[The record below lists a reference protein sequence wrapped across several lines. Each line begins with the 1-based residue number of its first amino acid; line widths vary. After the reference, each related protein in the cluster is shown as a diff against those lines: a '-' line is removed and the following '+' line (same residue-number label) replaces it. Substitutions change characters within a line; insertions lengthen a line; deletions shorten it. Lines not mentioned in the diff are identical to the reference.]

1 MFALLDDALHSSV
14 PLRDVVL
21 YSRVNF
27 KIESD
32 IFPFTNPRIREMG
45 CIQLSKVIFD

>member
-1 MFALLDDALHSSV
+1 MQAAKYVEEAWTFFALLDDALHSSV

-27 KIESD
+27 KVESD
-32 IFPFTNPRIREMG
+32 IFPFANPIT
-45 CIQLSKVIFD
+45 